1 MFDFGG
7 GTFDVAI
14 LKVKNGAF
22 VQIGID
28 GDNNLGGRDLDLIL
42 RDYCANEIK
51 ENWGRDCFVLK
62 QTAQQ
67 LLYECEDIKEHL
79 SRSEEERFLFGLYHI
94 IENARLVNSW
104 GKQG

>member
-67 LLYECEDIKEHL
+67 LLYECEEMKKVL
-79 SRSEEERFLFGLYHI
+79 SKA
-94 IENARLVNSW
+94 ENARFAHTYFND
-104 GKQG
+104 

>member
-1 MFDFGG
+1 MLVFDFGG

-14 LKVKNGAF
+14 LKVDDGNFEQLA
-22 VQIGID
+22 ID
-28 GDNNLGGRDLDLIL
+28 GDPELGGRDLDLIL

-67 LLYECEDIKEHL
+67 LLYECEEMKKVL
-79 SRSEEERFLFGLYHI
+79 SKA
-94 IENARLVNSW
+94 ENARFAHTYFND
-104 GKQG
+104 